1 MSFRRK
7 VPDMDKKST
16 ALRLIKMLGRSKGL
30 LILSV
35 ITSLIS
41 SALAMTVPYL
51 AGKAIDCLTEG
62 DVKTEELKTY
72 LLYAVIF
79 IVLSALTRFILTRI
93 DISVSYRTVSD
104 LRSRSYGKIRKLPVS
119 FLDKTSTGSI
129 QSMIIND
136 CETVGDGMIMF
147 LDQFFYGIT
156 SIIITF
162 IIMMTIDIRIAL
174 LVLVFTPL
182 SFIVSYFIASRS
194 FNYFKEQSSIRSR
207 QTAFISEMA
216 GNFRTVHVFNTADT
230 VCDDF
235 DDINDSYRINSVKA
249 TFVSSLTNPS
259 TRFVNALIYAAV
271 ALIGA
276 GFSSNGLLTVGS
288 LAALLAYAAQYMK
301 PFNDL
306 ASVYTE
312 LSDSFACLSR
322 IFGFLDEEELQAE
335 KRREDLLWEPK
346 GDFEIEFRN
355 VSFSYVKGTKVID
368 NVSFKVA
375 PGTSCAI
382 VGPTGCGKTTLINL
396 LMRFYEPDEGQ
407 ILVNGIDISTV
418 NRDDLRSCIG
428 VVTQDTWFKNATI
441 LENIIYGKPD
451 TPEDQAVETARTS
464 GAHSFIRKLP
474 NKYREEISSS
484 RDDIS
489 EGQRQLLAIT
499 RAMVS
504 DPSILILDEAT
515 SSVDILTEVRI
526 QRAVKE
532 LLSGRTGVIIAHRL
546 STIVDADMIVVME
559 NGRVSDIGK
568 HKELIGKGGF
578 YTKLYGSYTDG
589 TVLEE

>member
-1 MSFRRK
+1 MG
-7 VPDMDKKST
+7 KKST
-16 ALRLIKMLGRSKGL
+16 ALRLIRILGRSKGL
-30 LILSV
+30 IVLSI
-35 ITSLIS
+35 ITSFIS
-41 SALAMTVPYL
+41 SSLAMTIPYL
-51 AGKAIDCLTEG
+51 AGKAIDCLSEG
-62 DVKTEELKTY
+62 DVRMEELRTY
-72 LLYAVIF
+72 LLLAVISV
-79 IVLSALTRFILTRI
+79 ILSGITRFILTRI
-93 DISVSYRTVSD
+93 DISVSYKTVSD

-119 FLDKTSTGSI
+119 FLDRTSAGSI

-147 LDQFFYGIT
+147 LDQFFYGLT

-162 IIMMTIDIRIAL
+162 IIMMIMDIRIAL

-207 QTAFISEMA
+207 QTSFISEMA
-216 GNFRTVHVFNTADT
+216 GNFRTIHVFNTADT
-230 VCDDF
+230 VCGDF
-235 DDINDSYRINSVKA
+235 DDINDSYRRNSVKA

-259 TRFVNALIYAAV
+259 TRFINALIYAVV

-276 GFSSNGLLTVGS
+276 RLCGGGLLTVGA
-288 LAALLAYAAQYMK
+288 LASLLAYAAQYMK

-322 IFGFLDEEELQAE
+322 IFGFLDEDELSKEKSKEELIW
-335 KRREDLLWEPK
+335 KPK

-355 VSFSYVKGTKVID
+355 VSFSYIKGTKVID
-368 NVSFKVA
+368 NVSFKVS

-407 ILVNGIDISTV
+407 ILVNGVDISTIS
-418 NRDDLRSCIG
+418 REDLRRYIG
-428 VVTQDTWFKNATI
+428 VVTQDTWFKNASI
-441 LENIIYGKPD
+441 LENIVYGRPD
-451 TPEDQAVETARTS
+451 TPEEQAVETARTS

-532 LLSGRTGVIIAHRL
+532 LLSGRTGIIIAHRL

-559 NGRVSDIGK
+559 NGKVSEIGK
-568 HKELIGKGGF
+568 HKDLIDKGGF
-578 YTKLYGSYTDG
+578 YSKLYGSYTDG
-589 TVLEE
+589 TVMEERK